1 MIVATAKIA
10 LLLLFLRPSCG
21 YVSSLRV
28 LFTLRESTRSIP
40 LPSFDHSQR
49 SQGLALAA
57 TNGEIDLLGNVSAIA
72 GLKYNLYGSNIKIT
86 KRKIKESQLQLSGE
100 LLDWLN

>member
-1 MIVATAKIA
+1 MIVPTANIA
-10 LLLLFLRPSCG
+10 LLLLFLTPSCG

-28 LFTLRESTRSIP
+28 LFTLRESTRPIP
-40 LPSFDHSQR
+40 LPSFDDSQR

-57 TNGEIDLLGNVSAIA
+57 TNGEIDLQGNVSAIA
-72 GLKYNLYGSNIKIT
+72 GSKYNLNDRNIKIT

-100 LLDWLN
+100 LLDRLN